1 MTVLVGLVLSLVL
14 SIVAPATA
22 WGSLGHRAVAYLAQK
37 HLTADGA
44 AFVNNLLD
52 GDDISDAA
60 LWPDQIR
67 HRRGWTFTAGWHFI
81 DAQDDPPRTCGVNF
95 NRDCLPKAGCVVS
108 AIANMTSRIL
118 DTDLDK
124 NDHYE
129 ALKFLL
135 HFIGDIH
142 QPLHT
147 EAEDRGGNGIKVL
160 FNKKHTNLHS
170 IWDTEILEKH
180 AGSGDKADEKSDA
193 ANWANALDGGSSSVS
208 PQPESRRKT
217 ARHDGMRTRA
227 IVLDECS
234 DVQDA
239 QECALAWATEAN
251 SYICSYVLKDDV
263 EGVEGRNLATDY
275 YDGAVPIVDYLIGKA
290 GVRLAAWL
298 NTLAAATQQQT
309 QPKLIFQ
316 NEDRWESVEEGHE
329 VL

>member
-1 MTVLVGLVLSLVL
+1 MKTRKVLIQS
-14 SIVAPATA
+14 
-22 WGSLGHRAVAYLAQK
+22 
-37 HLTADGA
+37 
-44 AFVNNLLD
+44 
-52 GDDISDAA
+52 
-60 LWPDQIR
+60 QILYSN
-67 HRRGWTFTAGWHFI
+67 
-81 DAQDDPPRTCGVNF
+81 Q
-95 NRDCLPKAGCVVS
+95 
-108 AIANMTSRIL
+108 TSRIL
-118 DTDLDK
+118 DTNLDQ

-147 EAEDRGGNGIKVL
+147 EAEDRGGNGIQVL

-170 IWDTEILEKH
+170 IWDTEILEKY

-193 ANWANALDGGSSSVS
+193 TNWANALDG
-208 PQPESRRKT
+208 RRRT
-217 ARHDGMRTRA
+217 ARHDGTRTRA
-227 IVLDECS
+227 IVLAECS

-239 QECALAWATEAN
+239 QGCALAWATEAN

-298 NTLAAATQQQT
+298 NALAAAAQQQT